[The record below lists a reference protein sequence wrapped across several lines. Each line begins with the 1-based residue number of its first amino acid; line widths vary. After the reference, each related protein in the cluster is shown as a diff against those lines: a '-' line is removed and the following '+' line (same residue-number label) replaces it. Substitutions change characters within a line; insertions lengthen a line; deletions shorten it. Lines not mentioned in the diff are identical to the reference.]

1 LRILLKERTPGQIEF
16 GIIYGG
22 FALIALVVTRFLPAL
37 TTVLPSC
44 VFRGI
49 TGIPCPT
56 CGATRAVMHLS
67 RGDIIASLEM
77 NPLVAIAV
85 VSGMMYFIYSALTFL
100 FNMRRI
106 TVIFADNE
114 MNPVRLIVALTVAIN
129 WGYLVFA
136 L

>member
-44 VFRGI
+44 VFKGI

>member
-1 LRILLKERTPGQIEF
+1 
-16 GIIYGG
+16 
-22 FALIALVVTRFLPAL
+22 
-37 TTVLPSC
+37 
-44 VFRGI
+44 VFKGI

>member
-1 LRILLKERTPGQIEF
+1 
-16 GIIYGG
+16 
-22 FALIALVVTRFLPAL
+22 
-37 TTVLPSC
+37 
-44 VFRGI
+44 
-49 TGIPCPT
+49 
-56 CGATRAVMHLS
+56 MHLS

-85 VSGMMYFIYSALTFL
+85 VSGMMYFIYNALTL
-100 FNMRRI
+100 LLNMRRI

>member
-1 LRILLKERTPGQIEF
+1 MRILLKERTPGQIEF

-44 VFRGI
+44 VFKGI